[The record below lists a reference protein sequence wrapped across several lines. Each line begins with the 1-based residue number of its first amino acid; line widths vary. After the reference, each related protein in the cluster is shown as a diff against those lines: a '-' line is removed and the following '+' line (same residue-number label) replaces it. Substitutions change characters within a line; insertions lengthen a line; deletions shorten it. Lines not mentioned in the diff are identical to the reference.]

1 MRGLGYQ
8 IVTVPTEHYNED
20 ALHRSIGALCD
31 VTRYS
36 MPQLR
41 VGTLNVL
48 ISLSDELAKLNAACA
63 MLVSQI
69 EKLGREI
76 HAQRFERSTAHWSD
90 VEGKASLTP
99 FLLVRSCVYLYQ
111 YRTYLSPFLSSRAQQ
126 QKK

>member
-48 ISLSDELAKLNAACA
+48 ISLSDELAKLNAA
-63 MLVSQI
+63 SGSKRI
-69 EKLGREI
+69 GHREEV
-76 HAQRFERSTAHWSD
+76 AAGLRSLEHPPILPVD
-90 VEGKASLTP
+90 QHHP
-99 FLLVRSCVYLYQ
+99 
-111 YRTYLSPFLSSRAQQ
+111 RALFKQE
-126 QKK
+126 